1 MVINR
6 AKAREIDSNS
16 SYVSEDED
24 DYLGMDTDRAQHK
37 LVHWRHRRSEGPG
50 GTQHCTDHSHSHKP
64 GEWKRAVTQVHP
76 AMHPIKHTLQF
87 ALFSFTKVSRM
98 CCYSLERIQNS
109 CLKKR
114 ALLSSICSSFPLQA
128 LAEAGPGSSGRGT
141 AALPA
146 SLLCPHANNSSLG
159 AQKCQEGSSQS
170 QKTPASP
177 PRGYTASKCHI
188 KDKCSRAVCFRRIF
202 VLQKRRLHRGS
213 SQYHNLFL
221 TRVGGWSR

>member
-1 MVINR
+1 MWVRMRMITLVWILIGHSISLSIGGIEDLRARGVHSIVLIIAIAIN
-6 AKAREIDSNS
+6 
-16 SYVSEDED
+16 
-24 DYLGMDTDRAQHK
+24 LGK
-37 LVHWRHRRSEGPG
+37 
-50 GTQHCTDHSHSHKP
+50 
-64 GEWKRAVTQVHP
+64 WKRAVTQVHP

-98 CCYSLERIQNS
+98 CCYSLARIQNS

-170 QKTPASP
+170 QKAPASP